1 MRNYSYEECRLVVK
15 EMIDSLCLDMA
26 DQGVVTKSL
35 SLVIEYSNEWEMKPA
50 VGTAS
55 LTETANAYPIIIPH
69 VLKLYDRITRRDL
82 PIRKVSI
89 SCNSVEQLGFEQY
102 NLFTD
107 YKKKE
112 KERNLQNAVIEI
124 KKKYGKNAVVR
135 GMDLLEAGTAIERN
149 QQIGGH
155 RSGE

>member
-69 VLKLYDRITRRDL
+69 VFLCFYILT
-82 PIRKVSI
+82 
-89 SCNSVEQLGFEQY
+89 
-102 NLFTD
+102 
-107 YKKKE
+107 
-112 KERNLQNAVIEI
+112 LQDGLA
-124 KKKYGKNAVVR
+124 
-135 GMDLLEAGTAIERN
+135 
-149 QQIGGH
+149 
-155 RSGE
+155 